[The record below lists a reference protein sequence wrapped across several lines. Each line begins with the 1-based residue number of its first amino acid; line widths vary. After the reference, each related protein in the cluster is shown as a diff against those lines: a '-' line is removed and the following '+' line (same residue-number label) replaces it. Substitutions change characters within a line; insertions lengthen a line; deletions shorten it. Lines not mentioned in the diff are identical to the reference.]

1 MRAPRAAVAAA
12 SMLAAATWGMAAE
25 ESAGGSALIEP
36 HFGTAFWTLVTFL
49 VMAFLLGRYAWKP
62 LLGALEAREKTIRD
76 SIEQAARDRDEA
88 RAMLD
93 EHRKL
98 VDQARR
104 ERAEAMGVGQ
114 RDAEKLKAD
123 ILDEARRQREHLL
136 EQAESRIRSELRAAR
151 AELRTVAADLAIR
164 AAEKLLTRNLD
175 DATQRRLVETYLED
189 LEQGE
194 GAPSPPS

>member
-1 MRAPRAAVAAA
+1 MSWNKTGVVVLLGVATGDA
-12 SMLAAATWGMAAE
+12 WAAE
-25 ESAGGSALIEP
+25 GGGGSALIDP

-49 VMAFLLGRYAWKP
+49 LMVFLLGRYAWKP
-62 LLGALEAREKTIRD
+62 LLGALETREKSIRD
-76 SIEQAARDRDEA
+76 SIEQAGRDRDEA
-88 RAMLD
+88 RGLLD

-98 VDQARR
+98 VEQARR
-104 ERAEAMGVGQ
+104 ERAEALGVGQ
-114 RDAEKLKAD
+114 REAEKLKAD

-136 EQAESRIRSELRAAR
+136 EQTETQIRSELRAAR

-189 LEQGE
+189 LEKGE
-194 GAPSPPS
+194 GTASPPS